1 MWLVYVV
8 KPIQMFVSVSVCQLL
23 LCFVCVLSIIGGNHA
38 SYLIHN
44 VSCSD
49 HIRFGYY
56 LCSLLCIGR
65 YNMKLQ
71 TTDEERIKK
80 ILNNAKDRA
89 EQKANEEYKKEYLRM
104 WNREHPS
111 ID

>member
-1 MWLVYVV
+1 ML
-8 KPIQMFVSVSVCQLL
+8 
-23 LCFVCVLSIIGGNHA
+23 N
-38 SYLIHN
+38 
-44 VSCSD
+44 
-49 HIRFGYY
+49 R
-56 LCSLLCIGR
+56 R